1 MAAPSPAVPSP
12 AVLSPA
18 VPPPAVLSDDAAL
31 VATVM
36 QRARVAQA
44 AYERGGS
51 QERYDRTA
59 LAAAW
64 ALMEPGR
71 NADLAAMAVEAT
83 GLGNVPDKITKNHR
97 KTLGLLRDIRD
108 ARTFGVIGDDPA
120 TGITE
125 IARPKGVIGAVV
137 PSTNPVATP
146 VNNAVNALKGGN
158 AIVLSPSPRGNT
170 VCERLIGHIHA
181 EFARIGADPDLVQ
194 MVPAPSSKAK
204 TQALMEMC
212 DLLVVTGSQDNVR
225 RAYSSGTPALG
236 VGAGNVTV
244 IVDETADLPGAARR
258 ITASKTFDNATSC
271 SSENS
276 LIVVDAVRDDFL
288 RALHAAGGRL
298 LQGRDAETL
307 KSALFGGGGLNRHMI
322 ARSLPEMLAAAGVSV
337 PDPDTARFVLVPG
350 IGIGPEHPES
360 GEKLSLVTTL
370 YSARDFDD
378 AKGIAARLLAHQ
390 GAGHSIGLHSADD
403 ARARDLGATLPT
415 SRVIVNQA
423 HCFATGG
430 SFDNG
435 MPFSLSMGC
444 GSWGGNSID
453 ENLHWRHFINTTR
466 IVRTIPPNEPSVDD
480 IFGEYWQAAGR

>member
-1 MAAPSPAVPSP
+1 MAAQSLA
-12 AVLSPA
+12 A
-18 VPPPAVLSDDAAL
+18 LSDDAAL
-31 VATVM
+31 VEALM

-44 AYERGGS
+44 TYERNGS
-51 QERYDRTA
+51 QEVYDRTA

-71 NADLAAMAVEAT
+71 NAELAALAVETT
-83 GLGNVPDKITKNHR
+83 GLGNVADKITKNHR
-97 KTLGLLRDIRD
+97 KTLGLLRDIKGATTYGITR
-108 ARTFGVIGDDPA
+108 DDPA

-125 IARPKGVIGAVV
+125 IARAKGVIGAVV

-146 VNNAVNALKGGN
+146 VNNTVNALKGGN
-158 AIVLSPSPRGNT
+158 AIVLSPSPKGNA
-170 VCERLIGHIHA
+170 VCEKLIGYIHA

-204 TQALMEMC
+204 TQALMETC

-244 IVDETADLPGAARR
+244 ILDETADLSEAARK

-276 LIVVDAVRDDFL
+276 LIVVDSIREAFL
-288 RALHAAGGRL
+288 RELHAAGGRL
-298 LQGRDAETL
+298 LEGRHAETL
-307 KSALFGGGGLNRHMI
+307 KTALFGGGGLNRHMI
-322 ARSLPEMLAAAGVSV
+322 ARNLPEMLAAAGVIV
-337 PDPDTARFVLVPG
+337 PDADTARFVLIEG
-350 IGIGPEHPES
+350 DGIGPDYPES

-370 YSARDFDD
+370 YSARDFDH
-378 AKGIAARLLAHQ
+378 AREVAWDILSHQ
-390 GAGHSIGLHSADD
+390 GAGHSIGLHSTDD
-403 ARARDLGATLPT
+403 TRARHLGETLPT
-415 SRVIVNQA
+415 CRVIVNQA

-453 ENLHWRHFINTTR
+453 DNLHWRHFINTTK

-480 IFGEYWQAAGR
+480 IFGDYWQAAGR